1 MEINFLLKDLLKPI
15 LKNYSP
21 IILILKRNWQN
32 ILGEKYYEFCEAE
45 NIYFSKNK
53 KNHGILNII
62 CFNNVISFYIEN
74 NKFFILDKINAIF
87 GYCLI
92 QDIKVKQQPK
102 IIKNLYKKNKALD
115 KNIEDFLNNVVIKV
129 DNNYLKDSLINL
141 GKSIYLNK
149 NDY

>member
-21 IILILKRNWQN
+21 IILILKRNWCN

-45 NIYFSKNK
+45 NVYFSKNK

-92 QDIKVKQQPK
+92 QDIKVKQQLFK
-102 IIKNLYKKNKALD
+102 RFFN
-115 KNIEDFLNNVVIKV
+115 
-129 DNNYLKDSLINL
+129 
-141 GKSIYLNK
+141 
-149 NDY
+149 

>member
-1 MEINFLLKDLLKPI
+1 MEIDYLLKNLLKPI

-21 IILILKRNWQN
+21 IILILKRNWHS
-32 ILGEKYYEFCEAE
+32 ILGERYYEFCEAE
-45 NIYFSKNK
+45 KVCFSKNK
-53 KNHGILNII
+53 KNQGVLNIT

-74 NKFFILDKINAIF
+74 NKLFILDKINAIF

-92 QDIKVKQQPK
+92 QDIRIRQQPK
-102 IIKNLYKKNKALD
+102 IIRNIYKETKILD
-115 KNIEDFLNNVVIKV
+115 KNTENYLNDVVIKV

-141 GKSIYLNK
+141 GKTIYLNK

>member
-32 ILGEKYYEFCEAE
+32 ILGEKYYKFCEAE
-45 NIYFSKNK
+45 NVYFSKNK

-102 IIKNLYKKNKALD
+102 MIKSLYKKNKVLD
-115 KNIEDFLNNVVIKV
+115 KNIENSLNNMLLKV
-129 DNNYLKDSLINL
+129 DDNYLKNSLINL